1 MNRCSAKSFCLSAL
15 AALMLAGTARA
26 QTVVAAYQ
34 NQMEVQ
40 PLATLTGNPTQMAWG
55 PDGRLYLTTASGGV
69 LSYAYDA
76 KAGTISDSKIAAP
89 GVAGLGIAFY
99 RRNMYVSTF
108 NGILK
113 LDDKNG
119 NGIWGETAAGE
130 LKVPIVTDIPVG
142 DHDVDQLQIQG
153 STLYVGIG
161 RRTINGYKG
170 ALTGQFLD
178 DFGGSGFA
186 FGGQGNTLGD
196 CAYGGTIAWIKN
208 LDAVPDT
215 PGAANV
221 YLTAAVTQALIQSD
235 DSPYTTQDDAKLVV
249 HSAGAR
255 NPFGLC
261 FDLSGRLW
269 FTNNFNRNPTNGD
282 GTVGPGHPRD
292 AAGPDLSRDIQDQ
305 LFLASPGADYGYADV
320 NWRGKNPMLT
330 PGLAGYHRVLSTTF
344 DNLFNPGPYTLHD
357 PANPDG
363 LGPSSSADGC
373 GFFYSARLPAALY
386 GNIFITRWNDAI
398 TEDPN
403 GSVQHTLNYS
413 DLVAVDTGTGKVQ
426 RVASGFGHPL
436 AVLSDGVDRLLVA
449 DYSVGGAGGAIYALH
464 ALSGELTALSVPSS
478 VPCGTVVTATVT
490 LDRAAPSDIVIGLS
504 SSNPATIRVQQT
516 VVIPAGSAS
525 ATFTINTYRSHTT
538 NAVTIQASDGQ
549 ITQTVPLTIQGR

>member
-1 MNRCSAKSFCLSAL
+1 MNRCSPKSLCLSVL
-15 AALMLAGTARA
+15 AAFALAGTARA

-34 NQMEVQ
+34 NQMEIQ
-40 PLATLTGNPTQMAWG
+40 TLATLTENPTQMAWG
-55 PDGRLYLTTASGGV
+55 PDQRLYLSTAYGDV
-69 LSYAYDA
+69 LSYAYDVKTGA
-76 KAGTISDSKIAAP
+76 LSDAKIAAP
-89 GVAGLGIAFY
+89 GVHGLGIAFHLQ
-99 RRNMYVSTF
+99 NMYISTF
-108 NGILK
+108 SGILK

-130 LKVPIVTDIPVG
+130 LKVPLVTGIPIG

-170 ALTGQFLD
+170 PLTSQQLD

-186 FGGQGNTLGD
+186 YGGQGNTLGD

-208 LDAVPDT
+208 LDAVPDL

-221 YLTAAVTQALIQSD
+221 YSSSAVTPALIQDD
-235 DSPYTTQDDAKLVV
+235 DSPYTTQDDAKLIV
-249 HSAGAR
+249 HSAGTR

-261 FDLSGRLW
+261 FDSLGRLW

-282 GTVGPGHPRD
+282 GAVGPGYPKD
-292 AAGPDLSRDIQDQ
+292 APGPDFSRDIQDQ

-330 PGLAGYHRVLSTTF
+330 PGAAGYHRVLSTTF
-344 DNLFNPGPYTLHD
+344 DNLFNPGPYVRHD

-373 GFFYSARLPAALY
+373 GFFYSGLLPPSLH
-386 GNIFITRWNDAI
+386 GNIFIARWNDAI
-398 TEDPN
+398 TEAPN
-403 GSVQHTLNYS
+403 GGVQHTLNYS

-426 RVASGFGHPL
+426 RIAYGFAHPI
-436 AVLSDGVDRLLVA
+436 AVLSDGGDRLLVA
-449 DYSVGGAGGAIYALH
+449 DFSTAGAGGAIYALH
-464 ALSGELTALSVPSS
+464 TLPVGLLSLSVPSP
-478 VPCGTVVTATVT
+478 VAGGIVVTATVT
-490 LDRAAPSDIVIGLS
+490 LGGSAPSDTVIGLS
-504 SSNPATIRVQQT
+504 SSDSSVVRVHRA
-516 VVIPAGSAS
+516 VVVPAGSAS
-525 ATFTINTYRSHTT
+525 ATFTINTYRSH
-538 NAVTIQASDGQ
+538 VTKTVTMQATLG
-549 ITQTVPLTIQGR
+549 QTVLTAPLTITGR